1 MYVCMYKSEIIPN
14 FIHQTQ
20 KNLKQQIG
28 SEFLSMEDDEDDTY
42 IGGTIKAAQV
52 EGGKLEE
59 EDVVQ
64 NQSSSSSSSVKGKR
78 PLVENPTSASAPAA
92 SGTKSQ
98 VEEGAKRPCVEEEK
112 TTKPN
117 HTVKDETEEEEEEQI
132 DYGEDWMKDGG
143 YYLGYDFEKGRT
155 VIVGERPRPVCRS
168 FGPPPPNAFTFKRIA
183 RRLAETGRPFL
194 RPDDPLGKSP
204 WNPFPFHVPREGIHF
219 TVPDPE
225 A

>member
-1 MYVCMYKSEIIPN
+1 
-14 FIHQTQ
+14 
-20 KNLKQQIG
+20 
-28 SEFLSMEDDEDDTY
+28 MEDDE
-42 IGGTIKAAQV
+42 GGRIKAAQV
-52 EGGKLEE
+52 EGGKQEHL
-59 EDVVQ
+59 VVE
-64 NQSSSSSSSVKGKR
+64 NQSSSSSSSRPASAAATAAVKGKR
-78 PLVENPTSASAPAA
+78 PHQDLVQNPSSASAAA

-98 VEEGAKRPCVEEEK
+98 VEQGAKRPCVEEEEK

-117 HTVKDETEEEEEEQI
+117 HTVKDETEEEEEEEQI

-143 YYLGYDFEKGRT
+143 YYLGYDFEQGRT

-168 FGPPPPNAFTFKRIA
+168 LGPPPPDAFTFKRIA

>member
-1 MYVCMYKSEIIPN
+1 
-14 FIHQTQ
+14 
-20 KNLKQQIG
+20 
-28 SEFLSMEDDEDDTY
+28 MEDDE
-42 IGGTIKAAQV
+42 GRIKAPQV
-52 EGGKLEE
+52 EGGKQEHL
-59 EDVVQ
+59 VVE
-64 NQSSSSSSSVKGKR
+64 NQSSSSSPASAAATAVKGKR
-78 PLVENPTSASAPAA
+78 PHQDLVQNPSSASAAA

-98 VEEGAKRPCVEEEK
+98 VEQGAKRPCVEEEEEK
-112 TTKPN
+112 ATKPN
-117 HTVKDETEEEEEEQI
+117 HTVKDETEEEEEEEEEQI

-168 FGPPPPNAFTFKRIA
+168 LGPPPPNALTNKRLN

-219 TVPDPE
+219 TVPGNTTHFGCKT
-225 A
+225 

>member
-1 MYVCMYKSEIIPN
+1 
-14 FIHQTQ
+14 
-20 KNLKQQIG
+20 
-28 SEFLSMEDDEDDTY
+28 MEDDE
-42 IGGTIKAAQV
+42 GRKVQV
-52 EGGKLEE
+52 EGEQEE
-59 EDVVQ
+59 GLVE
-64 NQSSSSSSSVKGKR
+64 NQSSS
-78 PLVENPTSASAPAA
+78 ASATTTA

-98 VEEGAKRPCVEEEK
+98 VEQGAKRPCVEEEEE
-112 TTKPN
+112 TTKLN
-117 HTVKDETEEEEEEQI
+117 HTVKDETEEEEEEEQI
-132 DYGEDWMKDGG
+132 DHGEDWMKDGG

-168 FGPPPPNAFTFKRIA
+168 LGPPPPNALTFKRIA

>member
-1 MYVCMYKSEIIPN
+1 
-14 FIHQTQ
+14 
-20 KNLKQQIG
+20 
-28 SEFLSMEDDEDDTY
+28 MEDDE
-42 IGGTIKAAQV
+42 GRIKAPQV
-52 EGGKLEE
+52 EGGKQEHL
-59 EDVVQ
+59 VVE
-64 NQSSSSSSSVKGKR
+64 NQSSSSSSSRPASAAATAVKGKR
-78 PLVENPTSASAPAA
+78 PHQDLVQNPSSASAAPAAA

-98 VEEGAKRPCVEEEK
+98 VEQGAKRPCVEEEEEEK

-117 HTVKDETEEEEEEQI
+117 HTVKDETEEEEEEEQI

-143 YYLGYDFEKGRT
+143 YYLGYDFEQGRT
-155 VIVGERPRPVCRS
+155 VIVGERPRPVWRS
-168 FGPPPPNAFTFKRIA
+168 FGPCPPNALTNKRLN

>member
-1 MYVCMYKSEIIPN
+1 MFVIP
-14 FIHQTQ
+14 
-20 KNLKQQIG
+20 
-28 SEFLSMEDDEDDTY
+28 Y
-42 IGGTIKAAQV
+42 
-52 EGGKLEE
+52 
-59 EDVVQ
+59 
-64 NQSSSSSSSVKGKR
+64 
-78 PLVENPTSASAPAA
+78 P
-92 SGTKSQ
+92 
-98 VEEGAKRPCVEEEK
+98 
-112 TTKPN
+112 
-117 HTVKDETEEEEEEQI
+117 TVKDETEEEEEEEEEEQI

-143 YYLGYDFEKGRT
+143 YYLGYDFEQGRT

-168 FGPPPPNAFTFKRIA
+168 LGPPPPDAFTFKRIA